1 MDKRRRQTFR
11 KRLNAELAELQML
24 LVSTELAGRNVGDKN
39 RGDQGEEAA
48 KSYDK
53 EVLFSQSDGE
63 RTHLKLVT
71 KALERLEGRE
81 FGICELCGNDIGPK
95 RLDAVPWTR
104 YCRDC
109 QEEVEKEAAAS

>member
-1 MDKRRRQTFR
+1 MDKRRRESFR

-24 LVSTELAGRNVGDKN
+24 LDSTELAGRNVGDKS

-48 KSYDK
+48 RSYDK
-53 EVLFSQSDGE
+53 EVLFSQSDSE

-71 KALERLEGRE
+71 KALERLEGSE
-81 FGICELCGNDIGPK
+81 FGICELCGSAIGPK

-109 QEEVEKEAAAS
+109 QEEVEKEAVAS

>member
-1 MDKRRRQTFR
+1 MDKRTRESYR
-11 KRLNAELAELQML
+11 KRLNAELAELQTL
-24 LVSTELAGRNVGDKN
+24 LDRTQMAGRNVGDKS

-48 KSYDK
+48 RSYDK

-71 KALERLEGRE
+71 NALERLQGRE
-81 FGICELCGNDIGPK
+81 FGICELCGNAIGSK

-109 QEEVEKEAAAS
+109 QEEVETEAAAS